1 MNWETVIVAIIAA
14 GGTAIVSL
22 VPVFVKRRDEHR
34 KELMN
39 KLKSD
44 TDSARQATG
53 ELIRNL
59 SARVAELAQ
68 ERDEADVAKEKAEVR
83 LDEERAKRREAE
95 SKAAGLEIIN
105 HNLRNR
111 VERLEKGQT
120 GPLKPK

>member
-1 MNWETVIVAIIAA
+1 MSWETVIVAIIAA
-14 GGTAIVSL
+14 GSSAAIAL
-22 VPVFVKRRDEHR
+22 IPMFLKRRDDR
-34 KELMN
+34 LKEARD
-39 KLKSD
+39 KLK
-44 TDSARQATG
+44 TEIDSARQATD